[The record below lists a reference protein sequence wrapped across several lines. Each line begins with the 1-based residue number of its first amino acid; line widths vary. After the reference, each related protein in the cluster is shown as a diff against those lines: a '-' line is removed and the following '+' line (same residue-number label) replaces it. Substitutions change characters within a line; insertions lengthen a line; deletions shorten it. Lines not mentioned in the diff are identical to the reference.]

1 MLSKKQ
7 FKTMVKES
15 INKRALEY
23 LLSKRKS
30 KGQEIAYQE
39 LKMAEYLLPG
49 YEEITINEQ
58 RSIFSIRNR
67 MVQIY
72 ENFPSMNKK
81 EFCQCE
87 NEITMKHIYDC
98 EYFCENKEIEK
109 PNFKQIFQENVREQ
123 MIISR
128 IFEQNYE
135 KSKRR
140 KEETQT
146 IVISH
151 KDPLYYACNSTVMEQ

>member
-1 MLSKKQ
+1 M
-7 FKTMVKES
+7 
-15 INKRALEY
+15 IN
-23 LLSKRKS
+23 
-30 KGQEIAYQE
+30 I
-39 LKMAEYLLPG
+39 M
-49 YEEITINEQ
+49 TT
-58 RSIFSIRNR
+58 

-87 NEITMKHIYDC
+87 NEITIKHIYDC

-146 IVISH
+146 LVISH
-151 KDPLYYACNSTVMEQ
+151 KEPLCYACNSIVMEQFKKKSGAFDYITNTLTTKSEVVSRSSHFFRSLETLLFCTYFMR